1 MTPVIAS
8 HKYTLFSTHE
18 LYTYSAVQLCIPWHN
33 TTSKVAQHE
42 AHKPYAASQHCV
54 YRIHWLNK
62 NFVCFAQ
69 PNDALNMDPLA
80 GNFSIIIA
88 CYSSE
93 LCPFLQKS
101 GQVYTNIIYCK
112 NILNIKTFVYHD
124 LIIWIHILWQCAP
137 FHKSS
142 VTGRSTIEMRDVFSC
157 LRLRQWPV
165 TYLITLSDWIMSC
178 QPGRHAV
185 VTVCEP
191 DWKHKW
197 AAYKSFDETSSFN
210 NLELLFLRNRSLQ
223 ILQRYVMCP
232 PRGIREISMGFSP

>member
-1 MTPVIAS
+1 MRSQASSPVERYADYKTHCLHEIGWANAGVTTPIPLWVRN
-8 HKYTLFSTHE
+8 TGRPVDVPWFMWE
-18 LYTYSAVQLCIPWHN
+18 LSNRVPCSCPVRRIPR
-33 TTSKVAQHE
+33 Q
-42 AHKPYAASQHCV
+42 
-54 YRIHWLNK
+54 
-62 NFVCFAQ
+62 
-69 PNDALNMDPLA
+69 DPLH
-80 GNFSIIIA
+80 
-88 CYSSE
+88 
-93 LCPFLQKS
+93 
-101 GQVYTNIIYCK
+101 T
-112 NILNIKTFVYHD
+112 
-124 LIIWIHILWQCAP
+124 
-137 FHKSS
+137 
-142 VTGRSTIEMRDVFSC
+142 TGFSC

-210 NLELLFLRNRSLQ
+210 NLQLLFLRNRSLQ